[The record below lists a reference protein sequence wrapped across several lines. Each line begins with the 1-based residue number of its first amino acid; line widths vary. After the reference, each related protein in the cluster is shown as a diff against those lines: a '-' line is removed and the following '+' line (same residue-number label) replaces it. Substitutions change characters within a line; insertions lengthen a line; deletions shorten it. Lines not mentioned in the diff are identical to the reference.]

1 MKELVSQGISLEVRS
16 LLTPL
21 EERVQNVEN
30 TQTDVMNQLKEM
42 VEDMKGFKEQFEIID
57 RAKDKDSAKQVQGV
71 SAAHTINHVGG
82 DVVDQQDKVR
92 EIISHARRTV
102 GLDRIDQSDLG

>member
-1 MKELVSQGISLEVRS
+1 MEREKDKQEMKELVSQGISLEVRS

-42 VEDMKGFKEQFEIID
+42 VEDMKGFKEQFVISD
-57 RAKDKDSAKQVQGV
+57 RASTR
-71 SAAHTINHVGG
+71 SLSSTYY
-82 DVVDQQDKVR
+82 
-92 EIISHARRTV
+92 
-102 GLDRIDQSDLG
+102 